1 MRLLVLDI
9 DIFVEIA
16 VDLVA
21 DLHDIA
27 AVDEHRRLVLQ
38 HDGRTSRAAKTG
50 QPAKPLRIFAD
61 IFAHMLVTDR
71 HDKAVETVFLHLLPQ
86 RVEAGFV
93 GGHQHR

>member
-1 MRLLVLDI
+1 VRFLIRDI

-21 DLHDIA
+21 DLDNIA
-27 AVDEHRRLVLQ
+27 AVDEHGRLVLQ
-38 HDGRTSRAAKTG
+38 HDRRTGRTAKACQPG
-50 QPAKPLRIFAD
+50 QSLRIFAD

-71 HDKAVETVFLHLLPQ
+71 HDKPIKAVFLQLFPQ

-93 GGHQHR
+93 SGHQHR